1 MPCSCCSP
9 GPAALPLDRLVVRA
23 GRELQRATE
32 RAAAGAGVSVTG
44 MGILAVLE
52 EYGPLSHRDL
62 AGHVRVS
69 PATLTPVVDAL
80 EAAGALTRERDRAD
94 RRVVRAAVTPYG
106 RRLRTA
112 AAAAVQREVVR
123 RLPRPESVGAV
134 REFLQSVVVTFADD
148 GLLAPQ
154 VGRTG
159 SVRPVPLRALLMD
172 YSGVLTEGP
181 EVLDMVRRAA
191 AAGIPTALVSD
202 APSVP
207 DECAAVFD
215 LVVLGAAFGVRKP
228 DPEIYRRIAERLG
241 VPVDACVVV
250 DDADRNVRGAR
261 AAGAVVVH
269 HRAAPQTISEVE
281 ILLDLPAA

>member
-1 MPCSCCSP
+1 MPCGCCPP
-9 GPAALPLDRLVVRA
+9 GPASLPLERLVVRA
-23 GRELQRATE
+23 GRELQRVTE

-44 MGILAVLE
+44 MGVLAVLE

-80 EAAGALTRERDRAD
+80 EASGALTRERDRAD
-94 RRVVRAAVTPYG
+94 RRIVRAAVTPYG
-106 RRLRTA
+106 RRLRA
-112 AAAAVQREVVR
+112 AAATAVQREVGQ
-123 RLPRPESVGAV
+123 RLPRPESVSVV
-134 REFLQSVVVTFADD
+134 REFLQAVVATFADD

-154 VGRTG
+154 VERTG

-207 DECAAVFD
+207 DECATVFD
-215 LVVLGAAFGVRKP
+215 LVVLGAALGVRKP
-228 DPEIYRRIAERLG
+228 DPEIYRRVAERLG
-241 VPVDACVVV
+241 VPVDECVVV
-250 DDADRNVRGAR
+250 DDADRNVHGAR
-261 AAGAVVVH
+261 TAGAVVVR
-269 HRAAPQTISEVE
+269 HREVARTVSEVE
-281 ILLDLPAA
+281 VLLDLPAA